1 MNDTIAAVATASG
14 EGGIGIVRISG
25 SNAVAVADRIFQTR
39 SRKPVVEL
47 TARQATL
54 GVVVYAGVVIDEAL
68 LLKFVAPKSY
78 TGEDVVEIQ
87 AHGGAIAVKNI
98 LLAALGNG
106 ARLAEPGEFTKRA
119 FLNGRL
125 DLAQAEA
132 VIDVIRAKTDA
143 SLRAANRSLSGKLSA
158 AVRAL
163 RGELLALLAH
173 IAVTVDYP
181 EDDIETIVIDKVQL
195 QIEIWL
201 EQLATV
207 LAQAR
212 SGRILR
218 DGLRV
223 AIIGRPNAGKSSLL
237 NALLGTERAIVTEIP
252 GTTRDSIEECV
263 NIRGIPI
270 VLTDTA
276 GLRET
281 MDVVERI
288 GVERATVIA
297 EAAELVLYIAEGS
310 EQLHSDDFANMRE
323 YKGRLIVVINK
334 TDLTAQS
341 IINKLKLELAGQ
353 LVIAAS
359 MTNLEGLADIEN
371 AVAETVYAN
380 CREPEQV
387 MVANVRQLEI
397 LARAKNCLQR
407 VAEAIQA
414 GMPCDILSVDLRDAW
429 ECLGEITGETVKE
442 DLLERIFSEFCL
454 GK

>member
-1 MNDTIAAVATASG
+1 M
-14 EGGIGIVRISG
+14 RISG
-25 SNAVAVADRIFQTR
+25 SGAVAVADRIFQTR

-47 TARQATL
+47 AARQATL
-54 GVVVYAGVVIDEAL
+54 GDVVYADAVIDEAL
-68 LLKFVAPKSY
+68 LLKFVSPNSY

-106 ARLAEPGEFTKRA
+106 ARLADPGEFTKRA

-158 AVRAL
+158 AVQVL

-195 QIEIWL
+195 QIETWL
-201 EQLATV
+201 EQLERV

-223 AIIGRPNAGKSSLL
+223 AIIGRPNAGTSSLL

-281 MDVVERI
+281 LDVVERI
-288 GVERATVIA
+288 GVERATAIA
-297 EAAELVLYIAEGS
+297 AAAELVLYIIDGS
-310 EQLHSDDFANMRE
+310 EQLQSDDIIKMRD
-323 YKGRLIVVINK
+323 YIGRLIVVINK
-334 TDLTAQS
+334 TDLAAPGDVD
-341 IINKLKLELAGQ
+341 KLKLLLAGE
-353 LVIAAS
+353 LVITAS
-359 MTNLEGLADIEN
+359 MTRFEGIADIET
-371 AVAETVYAN
+371 AVADAVYAN

-397 LARAKNCLQR
+397 LTRAKSSLQQ
-407 VAEAIQA
+407 VAEAIES